1 MCAVVCSVCSQKRI
15 HVREKFSDELKKLL
29 NDIFVY
35 LFKNQYL
42 CDMSER
48 RKSFACI
55 RITPY
60 LAEYAVRKFHVD
72 ERTGAICIPDTSDL
86 YHVVWN
92 GMTKPRRGDI
102 PEEGNLQILLP
113 KRREGKNPAYYN
125 KMSSQS
131 VKAFDHTLRIIFN
144 FEYHHFLLYH
154 DRRGSRKNI
163 IDLVDE
169 FISRYHLVSISSDA
183 LIKNWQRYRQRISPH
198 QKRKYTKK
206 LRF

>member
-1 MCAVVCSVCSQKRI
+1 
-15 HVREKFSDELKKLL
+15 
-29 NDIFVY
+29 
-35 LFKNQYL
+35 
-42 CDMSER
+42 MSER
-48 RKSFACI
+48 RKSVACI

-144 FEYHHFLLYH
+144 FEYHHFLLDH

-163 IDLVDE
+163 IALVARGMGV
-169 FISRYHLVSISSDA
+169 SLLMKTPAAYLTRNAVSIVDLEQPIVTKIMLYRLRDQEPSSEA
-183 LIKNWQRYRQRISPH
+183 MAFLNYLSLAMP
-198 QKRKYTKK
+198 
-206 LRF
+206 

>member
-1 MCAVVCSVCSQKRI
+1 M
-15 HVREKFSDELKKLL
+15 KLL
-29 NDIFVY
+29 NDIFFY
-35 LFKNQYL
+35 IFENQYI
-42 CDMSER
+42 CNMVYR
-48 RKSFACI
+48 NKNVACI

-72 ERTGAICIPDTSDL
+72 ERTGAICIPETSDL

-125 KMSSQS
+125 RMSSQS
-131 VKAFDHTLRIIFN
+131 VKAFDRSLRIIFN
-144 FEYHHFLLYH
+144 FEYHHFLLDH
-154 DRRGSRKNI
+154 DRNGTRRNI

-169 FISRYHLVSISSDA
+169 FICKYNLASVSSDA
-183 LIKNWQRYRQRISPH
+183 LVKNWQRYRQRISPH
-198 QKRKYTKK
+198 PKRKYTKK
-206 LRF
+206 SDFNNY

>member
-1 MCAVVCSVCSQKRI
+1 
-15 HVREKFSDELKKLL
+15 
-29 NDIFVY
+29 
-35 LFKNQYL
+35 
-42 CDMSER
+42 MSER
-48 RKSFACI
+48 RKSVACI

-144 FEYHHFLLYH
+144 FEYHHFLL
-154 DRRGSRKNI
+154 
-163 IDLVDE
+163 
-169 FISRYHLVSISSDA
+169 SDA